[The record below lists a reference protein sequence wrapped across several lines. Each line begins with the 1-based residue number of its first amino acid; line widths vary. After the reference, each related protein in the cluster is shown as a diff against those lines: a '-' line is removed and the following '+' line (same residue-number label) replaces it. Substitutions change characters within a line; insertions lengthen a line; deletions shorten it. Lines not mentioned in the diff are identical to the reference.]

1 MIDEPR
7 GHPHGAERDTPRKA
21 NTVDLSVFSTMESE
35 VRSYIRSFPTIFDTA
50 RGSILTDEEGRE
62 YIDFFCGAGTLNYGH
77 NNPVIK
83 QQVVDYLLADKIQHA
98 LDMGTGAKRRFLE
111 LFRDVILT
119 PRDLDYKLQ
128 FSGPTGAN
136 AVEAAIKLARL
147 ATGRRTV
154 VAFTHGYHGLSL
166 GALAATANSWFR
178 DGAGV
183 SLPDVVFHPFDGYYG
198 PEIDTISMLRQ
209 LIDDPSSGL
218 DLPAAVIVET
228 VQGEGGVNVARAEWL
243 QALRRLCTDHGIVL
257 IVDDIQIGIGRSGR
271 FFSFEESGIVPDIVT
286 LSKSLSGYGFP
297 LSLVLIKPEFD
308 VWKPAMHTGT
318 FRGNSIAFVGAAAAI
333 EHYWTDAAFPA
344 AIDHR
349 AEIVAGRLAGIA
361 DRHPGVFTTRGRGL
375 LQGLSSTADLTLAG
389 RISKESFARG
399 LIVETSG
406 AHDEVLKVMPTL
418 VGDDETL
425 LKGLDIV
432 DEAADAAVANA

>member
-1 MIDEPR
+1 M
-7 GHPHGAERDTPRKA
+7 
-21 NTVDLSVFSTMESE
+21 DLSVFSSMESE
-35 VRSYIRSFPTIFDTA
+35 VRSYIRAFPTVFDTA
-50 RGSILTDEEGRE
+50 RGSILTDEDGRE

-77 NNPVIK
+77 NNPLIK
-83 QQVVDYLLADKIQHA
+83 APVVEYLMADKIQHA
-98 LDMGTGAKRRFLE
+98 LDMATGAKRRFLE
-111 LFRDVILT
+111 LFRDVILE
-119 PRDLDYKLQ
+119 PRGLEYKLQ

-136 AVEAAIKLARL
+136 AVEAAMKLARL

-166 GALAATANSWFR
+166 GALAATANGWFR

-198 PEIDTISMLRQ
+198 PDIDTVALLRKH
-209 LIDDPSSGL
+209 IEDPSSGL
-218 DLPAAVIVET
+218 DMPAAIIVET
-228 VQGEGGVNVARAEWL
+228 VQGEGGVNVASPEWL
-243 QALRRLCTDHGIVL
+243 RALRQLCTDHGIVL

-271 FFSFEESGIVPDIVT
+271 FFSFEESGIVPDIIT

-297 LSLVLIKPEFD
+297 MSLVLIKPEFD

-333 EHYWTDAAFPA
+333 ENYWADASFPA
-344 AIDHR
+344 SIDHR
-349 AEIVAGRLAGIA
+349 ADLVASRLAAIA
-361 DRHPGVFTTRGRGL
+361 ARHEGAFTTRGRGL
-375 LQGLSSTADLTLAG
+375 LQGLAGVDLDVAK

-425 LKGLDIV
+425 LRGLDII
-432 DEAADAAVANA
+432 DEATDAAIAAA

>member
-1 MIDEPR
+1 M
-7 GHPHGAERDTPRKA
+7 
-21 NTVDLSVFSTMESE
+21 DLSVFSSMESE
-35 VRSYIRSFPTIFDTA
+35 VRSYIRSFPTVFDTA
-50 RGSILTDEEGRE
+50 RGSILTDEDGRD

-77 NNPVIK
+77 NNPLIK
-83 QQVVDYLLADKIQHA
+83 APVVEYLMGDKIQHA
-98 LDMGTGAKRRFLE
+98 LDMATGAKRHFLE
-111 LFRDVILT
+111 VFRDVILA
-119 PRDLDYKLQ
+119 PRGLEYKLQ
-128 FSGPTGAN
+128 FPGPTGAN
-136 AVEAAIKLARL
+136 AVEAAMKLARIK
-147 ATGRRTV
+147 TGRSTI

-183 SLPDVVFHPFDGYYG
+183 GLNDVVFHPFDGYYG
-198 PEIDTISMLRQ
+198 PDIDTVAMLRK
-209 LIDDPSSGL
+209 LVEDPSSGL

-228 VQGEGGVNVARAEWL
+228 VQGEGGVNVARPEWL
-243 QALRRLCTDHGIVL
+243 RALRALCDDHGIVL
-257 IVDDIQIGIGRSGR
+257 IVDDIQIGIGRSGD
-271 FFSFEESGIVPDIVT
+271 FFSFEQSGIVPDVVT

-297 LSLVLIKPEFD
+297 MSLVLIKPEFD

-333 EHYWTDAAFPA
+333 ENYWADASFPA
-344 AIDHR
+344 SIAHR
-349 AEIVAGRLAGIA
+349 GDLVASRLAAIA
-361 DRHPGVFTTRGRGL
+361 DRHAGAFTTRGRGL
-375 LQGLSSTADLTLAG
+375 LQGLAGNDLGLAG

-425 LKGLDIV
+425 LKGLDII
-432 DEAADAAVANA
+432 DEATDAAIAAA

>member
-1 MIDEPR
+1 MALSGKPQ
-7 GHPHGAERDTPRKA
+7 RKA
-21 NTVDLSVFSTMESE
+21 NSVDLSVFSSMESE
-35 VRSYIRSFPTIFDTA
+35 VRSYIRSFPTVFDTA

-77 NNPVIK
+77 NNPIVKKPVI
-83 QQVVDYLLADKIQHA
+83 QYLTDDKIQHA

-111 LFRDVILT
+111 VFRDVILE
-119 PRDLDYKLQ
+119 PRGLDYKLQ
-128 FSGPTGAN
+128 FTGPTGAN
-136 AVEAAIKLARL
+136 AVEAALKLARL

-198 PEIDTISMLRQ
+198 PDIDTVAMLRQ
-209 LIDDPSSGL
+209 LIEDPSSGL

-228 VQGEGGVNVARAEWL
+228 VQGEGGVNVASPEWL
-243 QALRRLCTDHGIVL
+243 RALRQLCTDHGIVL
-257 IVDDIQIGIGRSGR
+257 IADDIQIGIGRSGR
-271 FFSFEESGIVPDIVT
+271 FFSFEDAGIAPDMVT

-297 LSLVLIKPEFD
+297 LSVVLIKPEFD

-333 EHYWTDAAFPA
+333 EHYWSDPSFEASIA
-344 AIDHR
+344 HR
-349 AEIVAGRLAGIA
+349 TEIVASRLAAIVE
-361 DRHPGVFTTRGRGL
+361 RHPGAFTTRGRGM
-375 LQGLSSTADLTLAG
+375 LQGLVGTDREIARS
-389 RISKESFARG
+389 ISRESFSRG

-406 AHDEVLKVMPTL
+406 AHDEVLKLMPAL

-425 LKGLDIV
+425 LRGLDII
-432 DEAADAAVANA
+432 DAAVDAAIAAA

>member
-1 MIDEPR
+1 M
-7 GHPHGAERDTPRKA
+7 
-21 NTVDLSVFSTMESE
+21 DLSVFSSMESE
-35 VRSYIRSFPTIFDTA
+35 VRSYIRSFPTVFDTA
-50 RGSILTDEEGRE
+50 RGSILTDEDGRD

-77 NNPVIK
+77 NNPLIK
-83 QQVVDYLLADKIQHA
+83 APVVEYLMGDKIQHA
-98 LDMGTGAKRRFLE
+98 LDMATGAKRHFLE
-111 LFRDVILT
+111 VFRDVILA
-119 PRDLDYKLQ
+119 PRGLEYKLQ
-128 FSGPTGAN
+128 FPGPTGAN
-136 AVEAAIKLARL
+136 AVEAAMKLARIK
-147 ATGRRTV
+147 TGRSTI

-183 SLPDVVFHPFDGYYG
+183 GLNDVVFPPFDGYYG
-198 PEIDTISMLRQ
+198 PDIDTVAMLRK
-209 LIDDPSSGL
+209 LVEDPSSGL

-228 VQGEGGVNVARAEWL
+228 VQGEGGVNVARPEWL
-243 QALRRLCTDHGIVL
+243 RALRALCDDHGIVL
-257 IVDDIQIGIGRSGR
+257 IVDDIQIGIGRSGD
-271 FFSFEESGIVPDIVT
+271 FFSFEESGIVPDVVT

-297 LSLVLIKPEFD
+297 MSLVLIKPEFD

-333 EHYWTDAAFPA
+333 ENYWADASFPA
-344 AIDHR
+344 SIAHR
-349 AEIVAGRLAGIA
+349 GELVASRLAAIA
-361 DRHPGVFTTRGRGL
+361 DRHSGAFTTRGRGL
-375 LQGLSSTADLTLAG
+375 LQGLAGNDLGLAG

-425 LKGLDIV
+425 LKGLDII
-432 DEAADAAVANA
+432 DEATDAAIAAA